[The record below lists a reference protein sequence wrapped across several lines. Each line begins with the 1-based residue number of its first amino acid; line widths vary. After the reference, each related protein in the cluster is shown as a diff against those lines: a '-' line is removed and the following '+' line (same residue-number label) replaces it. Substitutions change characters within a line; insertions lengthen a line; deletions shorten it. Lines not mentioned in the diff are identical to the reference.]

1 MSDVEFLST
10 QEFTIPLAQVVFYVF
25 FSTLCFL
32 LKKYK
37 LGLMISY
44 AFVFNWGFLHS
55 TATFVIMAGKP
66 TTGLFVY
73 LASGL
78 MMAVLVVVGFFREE

>member
-1 MSDVEFLST
+1 MGEVEFLST
-10 QEFTIPLAQVVFYVF
+10 NEFTIPLSQVVFYVF
-25 FSTLCFL
+25 FSTLCFFL
-32 LKKYK
+32 RKYK

-55 TATFVIMAGKP
+55 SATFVNMAGKP
-66 TTGLFVY
+66 TTGLFIY

-78 MMAVLVVVGFFREE
+78 MMAVLVVIGFFREE

>member
-10 QEFTIPLAQVVFYVF
+10 QEFTIPVMQVVFYMFLSTVCF
-25 FSTLCFL
+25 F

-55 TATFVIMAGKP
+55 SATFANMAGKP
-66 TTGLFVY
+66 TTGLFIY

-78 MMAVLVVVGFFREE
+78 MMAVLVVIGFFREE